1 MIDQIE
7 DVIARKLAD
16 RHHYPFAQNIY
27 HDIFKTFSHFPLKL
41 EDVGVKGPGKTIT
54 FLALVVHSCLNNRI
68 KNFNDL
74 YEKCLQELKIIA
86 QDLFPQDITVEVFLG
101 CILYY
106 YHPVDIRSVI
116 CEIEAKDRFTTRQEY
131 EFDLK
136 KKTILINAF

>member
-7 DVIARKLAD
+7 GVIARKLAD

-27 HDIFKTFSHFPLKL
+27 HDIFKTFSHFPLNL
-41 EDVGVKGPGKTIT
+41 RDVGVKGPGKTIT
-54 FLALVVHSCLNNRI
+54 FLALVVNLCITNKL
-68 KNFNDL
+68 KNFNELYDKVLQDL
-74 YEKCLQELKIIA
+74 KKTA

-101 CILYY
+101 CILYF

-116 CEIEAKDRFTTRQEY
+116 CEIDTKDRFTTRQQY